1 MTDAEIYGLTA
12 RMRNFSQCSFHEPVG
27 AIYND
32 SPTTIV
38 GETHVTINISIGEN
52 SRVTDDQG
60 RLTELGTTLALLADI
75 VRRGE
80 HRHVADQ
87 PRQRVFGESL
97 RGLVRGTRT
106 AITAG
111 WSGRKAA
118 MIEYVKGTDDGI
130 Q

>member
-1 MTDAEIYGLTA
+1 MTDAEIYGLIA
-12 RMRNFSQCSFHEPVG
+12 GMRNFSQCTFHEPVG

-32 SPTTIV
+32 SPTITV
-38 GETHVTINISIGEN
+38 GETHVNINISLGEN

-60 RLTELGTTLALLADI
+60 RLTELGTTLAFLADI
-75 VRRGE
+75 VRRGD
-80 HRHVADQ
+80 HRNIADQ

-111 WSGRKAA
+111 WGGEK
-118 MIEYVKGTDDGI
+118 
-130 Q
+130 